1 MQEANSRNGFVEV
14 VIKLLLEL
22 GETAA
27 LFVEVMGIR
36 TRKRILKAIELEENI
51 ERSITLRL
59 IDGI

>member
-1 MQEANSRNGFVEV
+1 MEA

-27 LFVEVMGIR
+27 HFVEVMGIR
-36 TRKRILKAIELEENI
+36 TRKRIVKAIELEENI
-51 ERSITLRL
+51 ERPVTLRL